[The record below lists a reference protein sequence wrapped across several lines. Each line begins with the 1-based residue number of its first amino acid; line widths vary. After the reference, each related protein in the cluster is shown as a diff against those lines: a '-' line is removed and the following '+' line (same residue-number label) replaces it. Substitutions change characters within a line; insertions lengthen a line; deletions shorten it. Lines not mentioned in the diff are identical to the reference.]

1 MDNMDNN
8 NNMNNNPENEA
19 NEQPTVNLRKEVP
32 ENMQMPA
39 QDNVPPMPPQ
49 GDPAPYGN
57 NPYSSVAPTYFSQQN
72 GNNYGYNDQMPN
84 YGAPNT
90 PPPPPPYG
98 VQGQPPYGVPGQM
111 PPPAYA
117 QYPNNNYI
125 YNNQVN
131 QQNNKDVPGLIF
143 GLASIVLIS
152 APFIGAILGG
162 VGLGLSSSAKK
173 RAASVGLP
181 QSSNSKAGFVCSLIG
196 LIVNI
201 ILTLFIV
208 ATIVLAVVFG
218 TDESSSKSHGKN
230 YQDNYGYHYYYDDD
244 DLDDFYDRYFT

>member
-19 NEQPTVNLRKEVP
+19 HEQPTVNLRKDAP
-32 ENMQMPA
+32 ENAQMPA
-39 QDNVPPMPPQ
+39 PGNVPPMPPQ
-49 GDPAPYGN
+49 GGPAPYGN
-57 NPYSSVAPTYFSQQN
+57 NPYNSVAPSYFSEQN
-72 GNNYGYNDQMPN
+72 DSYYGNNNQMPN

-90 PPPPPPYG
+90 PPPP
-98 VQGQPPYGVPGQM
+98 PPYGVPGQM

-143 GLASIVLIS
+143 GIASIVLTS
-152 APFIGAILGG
+152 APLIGAVLGG
-162 VGLGLSSSAKK
+162 IGIGLSSSAKK
-173 RAASVGLP
+173 KAESIGLP

-196 LIVNI
+196 LILNI
-201 ILTLFIV
+201 IMTLIFV
-208 ATIVLAVVFG
+208 AAIVLSVVFG
-218 TDESSSKSHGKN
+218 TDESSGKSHDK
-230 YQDNYGYHYYYDDD
+230 DDRDDYGYHYYYDDD